1 MNQIGII
8 GLGTMGASLSRNL
21 AHNNI
26 AVAVFN
32 RTFQVTQDFLSQH
45 QSEGQISGFENL
57 SDFVSSLESPKKI
70 MLMVTAGPATDAV
83 IDQLIPLLSPTDVI
97 IDGGNSNYKDT
108 IIRTQK
114 LAEHQIEFVGCGV
127 SGGEKGALEGPSLM
141 PGGSVSALTNVLPI
155 LMKISAK
162 DFQGEPCV
170 YPFEGTGSGN
180 FIKTVHNGIEY
191 AIMQAYSD
199 AYELLRKI
207 YQLKPQGIAEVF
219 RKFKNSDLDGFLL
232 DTAIQVLEKPDT
244 FNPDQSL
251 IDYISDEAG
260 SKGTG
265 AWTSI
270 EALELGVPAPSITA
284 ALYAR
289 QLSAHKD
296 VRQLK
301 QSMFIKPLPDSQPK
315 LPLDVFTAK
324 LEQALWVTVLASY
337 MQGIHLLET
346 AIHKN
351 DWKAPT
357 HEILRVWQ
365 GGCIIRSQM
374 LKILPTSDHLD
385 KIQPKLDPSLS
396 ALKDVLAESYSF
408 AISVPVLAASFDYLN
423 YQFTGNLPTNLIQG
437 MRDAFGAHTYLRT
450 DREGT
455 FTENWD

>member
-26 AVAVFN
+26 AVSVFN
-32 RTFQVTQDFLSQH
+32 RTFQVTQDFLAQH
-45 QSEGQISGFENL
+45 EQEGQLQGFENL
-57 SDFVSSLESPKKI
+57 QDFVGSLESPKKI
-70 MLMVTAGPATDAV
+70 MLFVTAGPATDAV
-83 IDQLIPLLSPTDVI
+83 IDQLIPLLSSNDII
-97 IDGGNSNYKDT
+97 IDGGNSDYHDT

-114 LAEHQIEFVGCGV
+114 LAQHQIEFVGCGV

-141 PGGSVSALTNVLPI
+141 PGGSIAAITNILPI
-155 LMKISAK
+155 LMKIAAK
-162 DFQGEPCV
+162 DFKGEPCI
-170 YPFEGTGSGN
+170 YPFEGIGIGN
-180 FIKTVHNGIEY
+180 FIKTAHNGIEY

-219 RKFKNSDLDGFLL
+219 RKFKNSDFDGFLL
-232 DTAIQVLEKPDT
+232 DTAIQVLEKTDT

-270 EALELGVPAPSITA
+270 EALELGVPVPSITA
-284 ALYAR
+284 ALHAR

-301 QSMFIKPLPDSQPK
+301 QSMFIKPFPDSQPK
-315 LPLDVFTAK
+315 LPLDVFVAK
-324 LEQALWVTVLASY
+324 LEQSLWVTVLASY

-346 AIHKN
+346 AIHQHN
-351 DWKAPT
+351 WTAPT

-374 LKILPTSDHLD
+374 LSILPTSDNLD
-385 KIQPKLDPSLS
+385 KIQPKLDPSLTS
-396 ALKDVLAESYSF
+396 LKDVLSESYAF
-408 AISVPVLAASFDYLN
+408 AVSVPVLSASFDYLN

-437 MRDAFGAHTYLRT
+437 MRDAFGAHTYQRT
-450 DREGT
+450 DREGS
-455 FTENWD
+455 FTEKWD